1 MSLIE
6 EALRRAQTIPAKHP
20 EASTPEVSVPSS
32 VPEPPP
38 LMFSPLIGTRL
49 LNAKWWVG
57 LAVGGAAMVVL
68 VLWGYSV
75 MLRWQLTK
83 ITKATPEPQPAAVSA
98 PAPVDIPR
106 AASPQP
112 VVAQAPANPKPRPKR
127 APELALNG
135 IVEGRGEPLAIING
149 MILRVGESVA
159 GATLLEIR
167 GEEARLRWRD
177 EELVLSTTR

>member
-6 EALRRAQTIPAKHP
+6 EALRRAQTTPAKHP
-20 EASTPEVSVPSS
+20 ETSTPEISIPSS
-32 VPEPPP
+32 VPE
-38 LMFSPLIGTRL
+38 RL
-49 LNAKWWVG
+49 LNAKWWLG
-57 LAVGGAAMVVL
+57 LAVGGTATVIL

-75 MLRWQLTK
+75 MLRWQATK
-83 ITKATPEPQPAAVSA
+83 IAAAPPASQPAAVSA
-98 PAPVDIPR
+98 PAAVEIPR
-106 AASPQP
+106 AVSPQP
-112 VVAQAPANPKPRPKR
+112 VTAQAPVNLKLRPKR

-167 GEEARLRWRD
+167 GDEARLSWRD
-177 EELVLSTTR
+177 EELVLSTTP